1 MHVSNLILDIIQEQ
15 NHIDNGL
22 SCGMQ
27 GPYKKMAIVVQNYV
41 QSLINEH
48 PYWNRSQGADH
59 FFVNCHK
66 IGVLATRNFPLLKNA
81 IRVLCATWHAF
92 EFDRS
97 KDMFLPPPG
106 YDFIE
111 YRYIA
116 RILKKIKKI
125 SFFSGTHVLSMV
137 VSFSSSS
144 ATWVFPPSWT
154 TTPLFFFFFFF
165 FFMPSKNLLSLLENC
180 QTLY

>member
-1 MHVSNLILDIIQEQ
+1 MHVLKLILGIIQEQ
-15 NHIDNGL
+15 NRFDNGL

-116 RILKKIKKI
+116 RILKKKKFKKK
-125 SFFSGTHVLSMV
+125 SLFSV
-137 VSFSSSS
+137 VHMF
-144 ATWVFPPSWT
+144 
-154 TTPLFFFFFFF
+154 
-165 FFMPSKNLLSLLENC
+165 
-180 QTLY
+180 

>member
-66 IGVLATRNFPLLKNA
+66 IGVLATRDFPLLKNA

-116 RILKKIKKI
+116 RILKKKKI

-144 ATWVFPPSWT
+144 ATWVFG
-154 TTPLFFFFFFF
+154 PLLDNYPTFLFIFLF
-165 FFMPSKNLLSLLENC
+165 
-180 QTLY
+180 YA